1 MTDARTANLLGA
13 LVVALDDDITA
24 AISAAT
30 DHGAAFPAALVSI
43 HWQPGSTIEALR
55 RKLGLS
61 HSGTVRL
68 LDRLEA
74 DGSIERRAG
83 KDGRSVSL
91 ALSDKGRRQVRSILA
106 SRRRVLA
113 KTLERLSPGE
123 RRTLAGLLETM
134 LGEVTRDRT
143 HADRICRL
151 CDEGAC
157 SLADCPVEAAARP

>member
-24 AISAAT
+24 ATSAAT

-43 HWQPGSTIEALR
+43 HWQPGSTIEELR
-55 RKLGLS
+55 QKLGLS

-68 LDRLEA
+68 LDRLEE

-83 KDGRSVSL
+83 KDGRSVAL
-91 ALSDKGRRQVRSILA
+91 ALSDRGRRQVRTILA

-113 KTLERLSPGE
+113 ETLGRLSPAD
-123 RRTLAGLLETM
+123 RRILAGLLEQM
-134 LGEVTRDRT
+134 LGGVTRDRT

-157 SLADCPVEAAARP
+157 TLAQCPVEAAART